1 MEQLWFTLENWLGQ
15 NLPSVLADLNSGC
28 SDGEINELEN
38 SLNCQ
43 LPKDFKDCYRRHNGQ
58 KGETTGLFCGLLF
71 LSTSDIYDQ
80 WMAWQ
85 ELAEE
90 DFATEITGESYPH
103 DAIKPTYINLR
114 WIPFTHDGSGNH
126 LGIDLDPGVAGVMGQ
141 VINFGTDENNKFV
154 LAPSLKD
161 FMTWML
167 AQYQSG
173 NYQIDS
179 RSLALLEPQN
189 THFLD
194 IVPMLFGNLK

>member
-1 MEQLWFTLENWLGQ
+1 MEQLWFALESWLSQ
-15 NLPSVLADLNSGC
+15 HLPEVLADLNPGC
-28 SDGEINELEN
+28 DEDALSELEN

-43 LPKDFKDCYRRHNGQ
+43 VPEDFKNCYRRHNGQ
-58 KGETTGLFCGLLF
+58 KGETTGLFCGLPF
-71 LSTSDIYDQ
+71 LSTSEIYEQ
-80 WMAWQ
+80 WMTWQ

-90 DFATEITGESYPH
+90 DFATEITGASYPH
-103 DAIKPTYINLR
+103 NAIKPTYINLK
-114 WIPFTHDGSGNH
+114 WIPFAHDGAGNH

-167 AQYQSG
+167 FQYRAG
-173 NYQIDS
+173 NYQSSS
-179 RSLALLEPQN
+179 RSLALREPHN

-194 IVPMLFGNLK
+194 IVPLLFGK